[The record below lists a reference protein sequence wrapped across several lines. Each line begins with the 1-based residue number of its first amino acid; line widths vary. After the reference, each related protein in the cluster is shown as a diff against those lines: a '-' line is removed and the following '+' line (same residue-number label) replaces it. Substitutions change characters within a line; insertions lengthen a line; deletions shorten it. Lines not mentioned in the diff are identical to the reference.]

1 MILDNILQPSGECV
15 VVGCS
20 AKVCIHYIR
29 RHVHTSSEYVIE
41 RDMCLTFSA
50 QNNIQVYSKALIKGG
65 VWTGGIYY
73 KDITISHHNSC
84 IIIGRNTQ
92 SDRVI
97 SYRPSYFYG
106 DTSAV
111 TYM

>member
-1 MILDNILQPSGECV
+1 MILDNILQPSGEGV

-41 RDMCLTFSA
+41 RDMRLTFSA

-65 VWTGGIYY
+65 VWTGCIYDKDIAIYY
-73 KDITISHHNSC
+73 HIT
-84 IIIGRNTQ
+84 
-92 SDRVI
+92 RV
-97 SYRPSYFYG
+97 
-106 DTSAV
+106 V
-111 TYM
+111 